1 MILLICA
8 LLFFSSL
15 AIADTDEKSPWSVKI
30 SGNKVFSKFQL
41 NEQLDIPDEFAQL
54 DTIKQ
59 DFLMRLS
66 TENVKA
72 LYYSRGY
79 YSLDLK
85 LDIER
90 EPLSD
95 NKIQRNYNIT
105 VNEGE
110 CYRFNDAK
118 IISSGDEPIPIDLT
132 SLKIL
137 KHRYYNQEDISDDL
151 QEIQSAYR
159 KQGNLHVYISSEEH
173 VDTTAKQVNVVINVT
188 PGPKVLMGNIITTT
202 QRTKS
207 KFEKKSEPEPGLTN
221 TSWLSSLWRIPKG
234 QIIDGNQYFNFKS
247 KLYSTQLFTQV
258 KLNDELREDGLSDI
272 HLDVVERVP
281 GETRYGFFFEEIY
294 GFGALAYADHKN
306 FFGKFHEFSTS
317 VQIAQNKQEITFG
330 YANPLLFGTSFTFIP
345 TAIRF
350 VDRVSFNHEKINPPA
365 YPDSVEERYEIINR
379 GDLTF
384 GITNNIKFRGT
395 IDTRYVNKNED
406 KLFKLKGE
414 IGLTFDYTD
423 DYFNPTKGIRVMPL
437 AGLGTNFS
445 GKEDYRDGHVYT
457 YGEATANVYWP
468 LFWTFYGALSGS
480 VGRFFNTAIEDDAR
494 VFYQGG
500 SRSVRGYRFRSI
512 YAGYTTT
519 KTEQVTKKQDDGTQ
533 VTEEVSKEVIN
544 TALTPM
550 YFRVNEEIRWTFPW
564 KSLRAWQIVQFFDW
578 ARVVDTKD
586 KSYEDAQEGSL
597 GLGIRYRW
605 QFLTFR
611 LDYAIVTGISSYD
624 EDKKNSMKFK
634 WGRFA
639 FDLSQAF

>member
-1 MILLICA
+1 MIFVICA

-15 AIADTDEKSPWSVKI
+15 AFADTDEKSPWSVKI

-79 YSLDLK
+79 YSLDMK
-85 LDIER
+85 LDIQR

-95 NKIQRNYNIT
+95 NKIKRNYFIT
-105 VNEGE
+105 VSEGE

-118 IISSGDEPIPIDLT
+118 IISTGDEPIPIELA
-132 SLKIL
+132 SLKIM
-137 KHRYYNQEDISDDL
+137 KHRYYNQEDISEDL
-151 QEIQSAYR
+151 QEIQTAYR

-202 QRTKS
+202 QRTKN

-258 KLNDELREDGLSDI
+258 KLNDELRDDGLSDI

-317 VQIAQNKQEITFG
+317 VQIAQHKQEISFG

-445 GKEDYRDGHVYT
+445 GKEDYKDGHVYT

-480 VGRFFNTAIEDDAR
+480 VGKFFNTAIEDDAR

-519 KTEQVTKKQDDGTQ
+519 TTELVTKKQDDGTE
-533 VTEEVSKEVIN
+533 VTEEVSKDVIN

-578 ARVVDTKD
+578 ARVVDCKD
-586 KSYEDAQEGSL
+586 DSYEDAQEGSL

-611 LDYAIVTGISSYD
+611 LDYAIVTGITSYN
-624 EDKKNSMKFK
+624 EDKKNSMKFR

>member
-90 EPLSD
+90 EPLSN
-95 NKIQRNYNIT
+95 NKVQRNYNIT

>member
-15 AIADTDEKSPWSVKI
+15 AFADTDEKSPWSVKI

-85 LDIER
+85 LDIQR

-95 NKIQRNYNIT
+95 NKVQRNYFIT
-105 VNEGE
+105 VSEGE
-110 CYRFNDAK
+110 CYKFNDAK
-118 IISSGDEPIPIDLT
+118 IISTGDEPIPIELT
-132 SLKIL
+132 SLKIM
-137 KHRYYNQEDISDDL
+137 KHRYYNQEDISEDL
-151 QEIQSAYR
+151 QEIQTAYR

-173 VDTTAKQVNVVINVT
+173 VDTTAKQVNVVINVI

-202 QRTKS
+202 QRTKN

-258 KLNDELREDGLSDI
+258 KLNDELRDDGLSDI

-317 VQIAQNKQEITFG
+317 VQIAQHKQEISFG

-365 YPDSVEERYEIINR
+365 YPDSIEERYEIINR

-445 GKEDYRDGHVYT
+445 GKEDYKDGHVYT

-480 VGRFFNTAIEDDAR
+480 VGKFFNTAIEDDAR

-512 YAGYTTT
+512 YASYTTT
-519 KTEQVTKKQDDGTQ
+519 TTEQVTKKQDDGTEITED
-533 VTEEVSKEVIN
+533 VTKDVIN

-578 ARVVDTKD
+578 ARVVDCKD
-586 KSYEDAQEGSL
+586 DSYEDAQEGSL

-611 LDYAIVTGISSYD
+611 LDYAIITGITSYN

>member
-15 AIADTDEKSPWSVKI
+15 AFADTDEKSPWSVKI

-85 LDIER
+85 LDIQR
-90 EPLSD
+90 EPLSN
-95 NKIQRNYNIT
+95 NKVQRNYFIT
-105 VNEGE
+105 VSEGE
-110 CYRFNDAK
+110 CYKFNDAK
-118 IISSGDEPIPIDLT
+118 IISTGDEPIPIELT
-132 SLKIL
+132 SLKIM
-137 KHRYYNQEDISDDL
+137 KHRYYNQEDISEDL
-151 QEIQSAYR
+151 QEIQTAYR

-202 QRTKS
+202 QRTKN

-258 KLNDELREDGLSDI
+258 KLNDELRDDGLSDI

-317 VQIAQNKQEITFG
+317 VQIAQHKQEISFG

-365 YPDSVEERYEIINR
+365 YPDSIEERYEIINR

-445 GKEDYRDGHVYT
+445 GKEDYKDGHVYT

-480 VGRFFNTAIEDDAR
+480 VGKFFNTAIEDDAR

-512 YAGYTTT
+512 YASYTTT
-519 KTEQVTKKQDDGTQ
+519 TTEQVTKKQDDGTEITED
-533 VTEEVSKEVIN
+533 VTKDVIN

-578 ARVVDTKD
+578 ARVVDCKD
-586 KSYEDAQEGSL
+586 DSYEDAQEGSL

-611 LDYAIVTGISSYD
+611 LDYAIVTGITSYN

>member
-15 AIADTDEKSPWSVKI
+15 AFADTDEKSPWSVKI

-85 LDIER
+85 LDIQR
-90 EPLSD
+90 EPLSN
-95 NKIQRNYNIT
+95 NKVQRNYFIT
-105 VNEGE
+105 VSEGE

-118 IISSGDEPIPIDLT
+118 IISTGDEPIPIELT
-132 SLKIL
+132 SLKIM
-137 KHRYYNQEDISDDL
+137 KHRYYNQEDISEDL
-151 QEIQSAYR
+151 QEIQTAYR

-202 QRTKS
+202 QRTKN

-258 KLNDELREDGLSDI
+258 KLNDELRDDGLSDI

-317 VQIAQNKQEITFG
+317 VQIAQHKQEISFG

-445 GKEDYRDGHVYT
+445 GKEDYKDGHVYT

-480 VGRFFNTAIEDDAR
+480 VGKFFNTAIEDDAR

-512 YAGYTTT
+512 YASYTTT
-519 KTEQVTKKQDDGTQ
+519 TTEQVTKKQDDGTEITED
-533 VTEEVSKEVIN
+533 VTKDVIN

-578 ARVVDTKD
+578 ARVVDCKD
-586 KSYEDAQEGSL
+586 DSYEDAQEGSL

-611 LDYAIVTGISSYD
+611 LDYAIVTGITSYN

>member
-15 AIADTDEKSPWSVKI
+15 AIADTNEKSPWSVKI

-85 LDIER
+85 LEIER

-95 NKIQRNYNIT
+95 NRIQRNYNIT

-480 VGRFFNTAIEDDAR
+480 IGKFFNTAIEDDAR

-519 KTEQVTKKQDDGTQ
+519 MTELVTKKQDDGTE
-533 VTEEVSKEVIN
+533 VTEEVSKDVIN

-578 ARVVDTKD
+578 ARVVDCKN

>member
-15 AIADTDEKSPWSVKI
+15 AFADTDEKSPWSVKI

-85 LDIER
+85 LDIQR

-95 NKIQRNYNIT
+95 NKVQRNYFIT
-105 VNEGE
+105 VSEGE
-110 CYRFNDAK
+110 CYKFNDAK
-118 IISSGDEPIPIDLT
+118 IISTGDEPIPIELT
-132 SLKIL
+132 SLKIM
-137 KHRYYNQEDISDDL
+137 KHRYYNQEDISEDL
-151 QEIQSAYR
+151 QEIQTAYR

-202 QRTKS
+202 QRTKN

-258 KLNDELREDGLSDI
+258 KLNDELRDDGLSDI

-317 VQIAQNKQEITFG
+317 VQIAQHKQEISFG

-365 YPDSVEERYEIINR
+365 YPDSIEERYEIINR

-445 GKEDYRDGHVYT
+445 GKEDYKDGHVYT

-480 VGRFFNTAIEDDAR
+480 VGKFFNTAIEDDAR

-512 YAGYTTT
+512 YASYTTT
-519 KTEQVTKKQDDGTQ
+519 TTEQVTKKQDDGTEITED
-533 VTEEVSKEVIN
+533 VTKDVIN

-578 ARVVDTKD
+578 ARVVDCKD
-586 KSYEDAQEGSL
+586 DSYEDAQEGSL

-611 LDYAIVTGISSYD
+611 LDYAIVTGITSYN

>member
-15 AIADTDEKSPWSVKI
+15 AFADTDEKSPWSVKI

-90 EPLSD
+90 EPVSD
-95 NKIQRNYNIT
+95 NKVQRNYNIT

-118 IISSGDEPIPIDLT
+118 IISSGDEPIPIELT
-132 SLKIL
+132 SLKIM
-137 KHRYYNQEDISDDL
+137 KHRYYNQEDISEDL

-202 QRTKS
+202 QRTKN

-258 KLNDELREDGLSDI
+258 KLNDELRDDGLSDI

-317 VQIAQNKQEITFG
+317 VQIAQHKQEISFG

-611 LDYAIVTGISSYD
+611 LDYAIVTGITSYD

>member
-85 LDIER
+85 LEIER

-118 IISSGDEPIPIDLT
+118 IISSGNEPIPIDLT

>member
-85 LDIER
+85 LEIER

-611 LDYAIVTGISSYD
+611 LDYAIVTGITSYD

>member
-15 AIADTDEKSPWSVKI
+15 AFADTDEKSPWSVKI

-85 LDIER
+85 LDIQR
-90 EPLSD
+90 EPLSN
-95 NKIQRNYNIT
+95 NKVQRNYFIT
-105 VNEGE
+105 VSEGE
-110 CYRFNDAK
+110 CYKFNDAK
-118 IISSGDEPIPIDLT
+118 IISTGDEPIPIELT
-132 SLKIL
+132 SLKIM
-137 KHRYYNQEDISDDL
+137 KHRYYNQEDISEDL
-151 QEIQSAYR
+151 QEIQTAYR

-173 VDTTAKQVNVVINVT
+173 VDTTAKQVNVVINVI

-202 QRTKS
+202 QRTKN

-258 KLNDELREDGLSDI
+258 KLNDELRDDGLSDI

-317 VQIAQNKQEITFG
+317 VQIAQHKQEISFG

-365 YPDSVEERYEIINR
+365 YPDSIEERYEIINR

-445 GKEDYRDGHVYT
+445 GKEDYKDGHVYT

-480 VGRFFNTAIEDDAR
+480 VGKFFNTAIEDDAR

-512 YAGYTTT
+512 YASYTTT
-519 KTEQVTKKQDDGTQ
+519 TTEQVTKKQDDGTEITED
-533 VTEEVSKEVIN
+533 VTKDVIN

-578 ARVVDTKD
+578 ARVVDCKD
-586 KSYEDAQEGSL
+586 DSYEDAQEGSL

-611 LDYAIVTGISSYD
+611 LDYAIVTGITSYN

>member
-15 AIADTDEKSPWSVKI
+15 AFADTDEKSPWSVKI

-85 LDIER
+85 LDIQR
-90 EPLSD
+90 EPLSN
-95 NKIQRNYNIT
+95 NKVQRNYFIT
-105 VNEGE
+105 VSEGE

-118 IISSGDEPIPIDLT
+118 IISTGDEPIPIELT
-132 SLKIL
+132 SLKIM
-137 KHRYYNQEDISDDL
+137 KHRYYNQEDISEDL
-151 QEIQSAYR
+151 QEIQTAYR
-159 KQGNLHVYISSEEH
+159 KQGKLHVYISSEEH

-202 QRTKS
+202 QRTKN

-234 QIIDGNQYFNFKS
+234 EIIDGNQYFNFKS

-258 KLNDELREDGLSDI
+258 KLNDELRDDGLSDI

-317 VQIAQNKQEITFG
+317 VQIAQHKQEISFG

-365 YPDSVEERYEIINR
+365 YPDSIEERYEIINR

-445 GKEDYRDGHVYT
+445 GKEDYKDGHVYT

-480 VGRFFNTAIEDDAR
+480 VGKFFNTAIEDDAR

-512 YAGYTTT
+512 YASYTTT
-519 KTEQVTKKQDDGTQ
+519 TTEQVTKKQDDGTEITED
-533 VTEEVSKEVIN
+533 VTKDVIN

-578 ARVVDTKD
+578 ARVVDCKD
-586 KSYEDAQEGSL
+586 DSYEDAQEGSL

-611 LDYAIVTGISSYD
+611 LDYAIVTGITSYN

>member
-30 SGNKVFSKFQL
+30 SGNKVFPKFQL

-72 LYYSRGY
+72 LYYSCGY

-85 LDIER
+85 LEIER

-317 VQIAQNKQEITFG
+317 VQNAQNKQEITFG

>member
-1 MILLICA
+1 MILLVCV
-8 LLFFSSL
+8 LLFFSSM
-15 AIADTDEKSPWSVKI
+15 AFADTEEKSPWTIIIK
-30 SGNKVFSKFQL
+30 GNKIFSKFQL
-41 NEQLDIPDEFAQL
+41 NEQLDIPTEFAQL

-66 TENVKA
+66 SENVRA

-79 YSLDLK
+79 YSFDLK
-85 LDIER
+85 MDILR
-90 EPLSD
+90 TPLAHGL
-95 NKIQRNYNIT
+95 KQRNYILT
-105 VNEGE
+105 VHEGE

-118 IISSGDEPIPIDLT
+118 IISAGDEPIPIDLG
-132 SLKIL
+132 SLKIT
-137 KHRYYNQEDISDDL
+137 KHQYYNQEDISEDL
-151 QEIQSAYR
+151 QEIQKAYR

-173 VDTTAKQVNVVINVT
+173 VDTTAKQINVVINVT
-188 PGPKVLMGNIITTT
+188 PGPKVLMGNIISST
-202 QRTKS
+202 QRVISKNERKS
-207 KFEKKSEPEPGLTN
+207 DSEEGLTN

-234 QIIDGNQYFNFKS
+234 EIIDGNQYFNFKS

-281 GETRYGFFFEEIY
+281 GEARYGFFFEEMY
-294 GFGALAYADHKN
+294 GFGALAYAGHKN

-317 VQIAQNKQEITFG
+317 VQIAQHKQEITLG

-350 VDRVSFNHEKINPPA
+350 VDRLSFNHEKITPPA

-384 GITNNIKFRGT
+384 GITDNIKFRGT

-414 IGLTFDYTD
+414 IALTFDYTD
-423 DYFNPTKGIRVMPL
+423 DYFNPTKGVRISPT
-437 AGLGTNFS
+437 AGFGTNFS
-445 GKEDYRDGHVYT
+445 GKNDYEDGHIYT
-457 YGEATANVYWP
+457 YGEATANLYFPIYWT
-468 LFWTFYGALSGS
+468 LYGALSGS
-480 VGRFFNTAIEDDAR
+480 IGSFFNRAIEDDAR

-500 SRSVRGYRFRSI
+500 SRSVRGNRFRSI
-512 YAGYTTT
+512 YASYTTT
-519 KTEQVTKKQDDGTQ
+519 TTEQVTKKQDDGTE
-533 VTEEVSKEVIN
+533 VTEDVTKEVIN

-550 YFRVNEEIRWTFPW
+550 YLRFNEELRWTFPW

-586 KSYEDAQEGSL
+586 KSYENAQEGSL

-611 LDYAIVTGISSYD
+611 LDYAIVTGLTSYD

>member
-15 AIADTDEKSPWSVKI
+15 AFADTDEKSPWSVKI

-85 LDIER
+85 LDIQR
-90 EPLSD
+90 EPLSN
-95 NKIQRNYNIT
+95 NKVQRNYFIT
-105 VNEGE
+105 VSEGE
-110 CYRFNDAK
+110 CYKFNDAK
-118 IISSGDEPIPIDLT
+118 IISTGDEPIPIELT
-132 SLKIL
+132 SLKIM
-137 KHRYYNQEDISDDL
+137 KHRYYNQEDISEDL
-151 QEIQSAYR
+151 QEIQTAYR

-188 PGPKVLMGNIITTT
+188 PGPTVLMGNIITTT
-202 QRTKS
+202 QRTKN

-258 KLNDELREDGLSDI
+258 KLNDELRDDGLSDI

-317 VQIAQNKQEITFG
+317 VQIAQHKQEISFG

-365 YPDSVEERYEIINR
+365 YPDSIEERYEIINR

-445 GKEDYRDGHVYT
+445 GKEDYKDGHVYT

-480 VGRFFNTAIEDDAR
+480 VGKFFNTAIEDDAR

-512 YAGYTTT
+512 YASYTTT
-519 KTEQVTKKQDDGTQ
+519 TTEQVTKKQDDGTEITED
-533 VTEEVSKEVIN
+533 VTKDVIN

-578 ARVVDTKD
+578 ARVVDCKD
-586 KSYEDAQEGSL
+586 DSYEDAQEGSL

-611 LDYAIVTGISSYD
+611 LDYAIVTGITSYN

>member
-15 AIADTDEKSPWSVKI
+15 AFADTDEKSPWSVKI
-30 SGNKVFSKFQL
+30 SGNNVFSKFQL

-90 EPLSD
+90 EPVSD
-95 NKIQRNYNIT
+95 NKVKRNYNIT

-118 IISSGDEPIPIDLT
+118 IISSGDEPIPIELT
-132 SLKIL
+132 SLKIM
-137 KHRYYNQEDISDDL
+137 KHRYYNQEDISEDL

-202 QRTKS
+202 QRTKN

-234 QIIDGNQYFNFKS
+234 EIIDGNQYFNFKS

-258 KLNDELREDGLSDI
+258 KLNDELRDDGLSDI

-317 VQIAQNKQEITFG
+317 VQIAQHKQEISFG

-611 LDYAIVTGISSYD
+611 LDYAIVTGITSYD

>member
-15 AIADTDEKSPWSVKI
+15 SIADTDEKSPWSVKI

-85 LDIER
+85 LEIER

-105 VNEGE
+105 VKEGE

-519 KTEQVTKKQDDGTQ
+519 MTEQVTKKQDDGTQ
-533 VTEEVSKEVIN
+533 VTEEVSKDVIN

-578 ARVVDTKD
+578 ARVVDCKD